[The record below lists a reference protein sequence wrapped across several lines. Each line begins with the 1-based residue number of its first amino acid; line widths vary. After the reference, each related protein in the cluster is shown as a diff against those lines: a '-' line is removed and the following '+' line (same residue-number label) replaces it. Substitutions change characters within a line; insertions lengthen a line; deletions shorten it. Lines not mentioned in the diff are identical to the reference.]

1 MIFFKVLIGKIV
13 NMTFINYTA
22 MTLDEAI
29 QHCKEKSCGNTECAK
44 EHKQLGEWL
53 TELKCLRSSFEL
65 YKERTD
71 VLRKISDNMSL
82 FNTLY
87 AHSNNVST
95 MLKKRK

>member
-1 MIFFKVLIGKIV
+1 
-13 NMTFINYTA
+13 

-29 QHCKEKSCGNTECAK
+29 QHCKEKSCGNSLCAK
-44 EHKQLGEWL
+44 EHKQLAEWL
-53 TELKCLRSSFEL
+53 AELKCLRSCSEL

-71 VLRKISDNMSL
+71 VLRKISDNMGL

-87 AHSNNVST
+87 AHSNNIST